1 MTMRAG
7 IIIALAAAVVAA
19 PAAGQNAA
27 VVVAAK
33 QAGIIGERF
42 DGYVG
47 FVATPSAEV
56 RRQAGAVNLRRRNLY
71 IDLAT
76 RRNVTAQVVGIAT
89 ACEIFPRVR
98 VGEFYMLGDGVWR
111 KRMPGQAVPLPSYC
125 GR

>member
-1 MTMRAG
+1 MRAG
-7 IIIALAAAVVAA
+7 IIFAVAAAAFAA

-27 VVVAAK
+27 VVAAAK
-33 QAGIIGERF
+33 QAGVIGERF

-47 FVATPSAEV
+47 FVTTPSAEV

-71 IDLAT
+71 IDLAA
-76 RRNVTAQVVGIAT
+76 RRNVSAQVVGIAT
-89 ACEIFPRVR
+89 ACEIFPRVG

-111 KRMPGQAVPLPSYC
+111 KRMPRQAVPLAGYC